1 LLSPLHRTIL
11 FIPKL
16 REMKALSDKGLF
28 RQKGA
33 AATRKP
39 DWLKVRLP
47 SHGEYFRV
55 SEILKSRRLHTIC
68 QSARCPNIGHCW
80 ERKTATFLILGDTC
94 TRACGF
100 CAVAKGVPEAPD
112 PGEPGRVAGAVVSLG
127 LRYTVI
133 TSVTRDDL
141 ADGGAA
147 HFARTIRAIR
157 DASPGTKVE
166 ALVPDFGGD
175 VEALGIV
182 LAAEPDILNH
192 NLETTESIYPK
203 IRRPRENYRRSLEVL
218 GEAKRRGARTKSGL
232 MLGLGER
239 EEDVLQAFGDLRRAG
254 CDLLTLGQYLRP
266 AEVNPPVERYY
277 SPEEFSAIRG
287 TALAL
292 GFLDVVSGPLVRSS
306 FEAERLYHASGER

>member
-1 LLSPLHRTIL
+1 
-11 FIPKL
+11 
-16 REMKALSDKGLF
+16 
-28 RQKGA
+28 
-33 AATRKP
+33 
-39 DWLKVRLP
+39 LKVRLP

-55 SEILKSRRLHTIC
+55 SDILKSRGLHTIC

-94 TRACGF
+94 TRTCGF
-100 CAVAKGVPEAPD
+100 CAVANGVPEAPD
-112 PGEPGRVAGAVVSLG
+112 PGEPERVAGAVLALG
-127 LRYTVI
+127 LQYAVI

-157 DASPGTKVE
+157 DASPETKVE

-175 VEALGIV
+175 VETLGIV
-182 LAAEPDILNH
+182 LEARPDILNH
-192 NLETTESIYPK
+192 NVETTESMYPK

-218 GEAKRRGARTKSGL
+218 GAAKRSGARTKSGL

-239 EEDVLQAFGDLRRAG
+239 EDDVLQAFADLRRAG
-254 CDLLTLGQYLRP
+254 CDLLTLGQYLQP
-266 AEVNPPVERYY
+266 TATNPPVERYY
-277 SPEEFSAIRG
+277 TPEEFEAIRG
-287 TALAL
+287 TALEL

-306 FEAERLYHASGER
+306 YEAQSLYQAVEER